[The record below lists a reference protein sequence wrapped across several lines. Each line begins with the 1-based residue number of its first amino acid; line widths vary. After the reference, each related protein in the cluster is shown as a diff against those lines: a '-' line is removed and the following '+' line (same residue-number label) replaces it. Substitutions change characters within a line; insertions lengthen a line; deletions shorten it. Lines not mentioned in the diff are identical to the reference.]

1 MSQDNKNITKG
12 SLLVNNT
19 FYFLLSQVI
28 PLLVAIFS
36 IPLLI
41 NGLGVERFGVLTI
54 VWMVTGYYSLFDFGV
69 GRALTK
75 MVSERLGAGNVQE
88 IPALVWTALFFVLLM
103 GLVGTLLVSA
113 ISPYLAREVLQIP
126 PEMQTETLNVLYLLA
141 VSIPIVISATSLR
154 GVLEAYQRFAVISI
168 IRTPVGM
175 LTFLSPL
182 LVLPFSQNIFHIVA
196 ALLVVRIVE
205 WLAYLLI
212 CFRVIPSLR
221 NDIAPQRTLLRP
233 LISTGGWMTVSNIV
247 GPTMLY
253 LDRFL
258 ISGIISLSAVAYYT
272 TPYEVLNRLM
282 IIPGALVGVLF
293 PAFSH
298 SFEHDR
304 NHTTMMFFRGV
315 KYTFIAMFPVILVV
329 ITLAY
334 EGLELWLGSE
344 FAQNST
350 SVLQLL
356 AIGALFNSIT
366 YIPYALVQAGGRS
379 DLTAKLHF
387 IEFPFYLLAIWWLT
401 SNYGIEG
408 AAFAWALRLAVDALI
423 LYGMAQRLLNINL
436 LNIKVIS
443 FAIGVIFFLL
453 VSAALPADMT
463 LKSLF
468 LLMTILAFV
477 LVAWFKILSSDER
490 LFVHNYINTKVTL
503 IFKGK

>member
-41 NGLGVERFGVLTI
+41 NGMGVERFGVLTL

-113 ISPYLAREVLQIP
+113 ISPYLAREVLQIA

-154 GVLEAYQRFAVISI
+154 GVLEAYQRFAAISI
-168 IRTPVGM
+168 IRTPVGIM
-175 LTFLSPL
+175 TFLSPL

-196 ALLVVRIVE
+196 ALLLVRIVE

-221 NDIAPQRTLLRP
+221 NDIAPQKILLKP
-233 LISTGGWMTVSNIV
+233 LISTGSWMTVSNIV

-258 ISGIISLSAVAYYT
+258 ISGIISFSAVAYYT

-282 IIPGALVGVLF
+282 VVPGAIVGVLF

-304 NHTTMMFFRGV
+304 NHTTMMFFRGI

-329 ITLAY
+329 TTLAY

-344 FAQNST
+344 FAQNSA

-356 AIGALFNSIT
+356 AIGALFNSMT

-408 AAFAWALRLAVDALI
+408 AAFAWALRLAMDVLI
-423 LYGMAQRLLNINL
+423 LYGMAQRMLNINL
-436 LNIKVIS
+436 LNIKFIS
-443 FAIGVIFFLL
+443 SAIGVIFFLL
-453 VSAALPADMT
+453 VSTALPADMT

>member
-41 NGLGVERFGVLTI
+41 NGMGVERFGVLTL

-196 ALLVVRIVE
+196 ALLLVRIVE

-221 NDIAPQRTLLRP
+221 NDIAPQKILLKP
-233 LISTGGWMTVSNIV
+233 LISTGSWMTVSNIV

-258 ISGIISLSAVAYYT
+258 ISGIISFSAVAYYT

-282 IIPGALVGVLF
+282 VVPGAIVGVLF

-304 NHTTMMFFRGV
+304 NHTTMMFFRGI

-329 ITLAY
+329 TTLAY

-344 FAQNST
+344 FAQNSA

-356 AIGALFNSIT
+356 AIGALFNSMT

-408 AAFAWALRLAVDALI
+408 AAFAWALRLAMDVLI
-423 LYGMAQRLLNINL
+423 LYGMAQRMLNINL
-436 LNIKVIS
+436 LNIKFIS
-443 FAIGVIFFLL
+443 SAIGVIFFLL
-453 VSAALPADMT
+453 VSTALPADMT

>member
-477 LVAWFKILSSDER
+477 LVAWFKMLSSDER
-490 LFVHNYINTKVTL
+490 LVVHNYINAKVTL
-503 IFKGK
+503 ISKGK

>member
-1 MSQDNKNITKG
+1 
-12 SLLVNNT
+12 
-19 FYFLLSQVI
+19 
-28 PLLVAIFS
+28 
-36 IPLLI
+36 
-41 NGLGVERFGVLTI
+41 
-54 VWMVTGYYSLFDFGV
+54 
-69 GRALTK
+69 
-75 MVSERLGAGNVQE
+75 
-88 IPALVWTALFFVLLM
+88 
-103 GLVGTLLVSA
+103 
-113 ISPYLAREVLQIP
+113 
-126 PEMQTETLNVLYLLA
+126 
-141 VSIPIVISATSLR
+141 
-154 GVLEAYQRFAVISI
+154 
-168 IRTPVGM
+168 
-175 LTFLSPL
+175 
-182 LVLPFSQNIFHIVA
+182 
-196 ALLVVRIVE
+196 
-205 WLAYLLI
+205 
-212 CFRVIPSLR
+212 
-221 NDIAPQRTLLRP
+221 
-233 LISTGGWMTVSNIV
+233 MTVSNIV

-477 LVAWFKILSSDER
+477 LVAWFKMLSSDER
-490 LFVHNYINTKVTL
+490 LVVHNYINAKVTL
-503 IFKGK
+503 ISKGK